1 MTDRLSYKPG
11 GRLLL
16 HKKQKTDIDHH
27 RQKFIHKMYQH
38 MNNIALSRKL
48 TILYVFCVL
57 LPLVVTDSIVL
68 YIVMNDQYTKQQHA
82 MENEAN
88 AIQYSLTNS
97 IDYAAAT
104 AKQIYMNEYIER
116 YLNHEYASALAY
128 VEAYQEFVKTTLFKG
143 GAGMDNT
150 IITMYADNPTIVK
163 GGEFSQLSVIENT
176 NWYQSFKES
185 GQDELLYFY
194 YDNEKSPAVEPKRKI
209 MFLKKLDFF
218 SGKRCDKFL
227 KIELDYSNMVR
238 GLVKLGYEFPIYIC
252 QGDRVLLA
260 NDGHSSISQNFE
272 SFCMADQVGVCKEMN
287 LYGSE
292 LQVYILEPDVDVL
305 RNIWMNM
312 PLIALLI
319 LTNAILPWR
328 LMRELNRSLTVRIE
342 QLSQVFD
349 KVEDEELSR
358 INEISGNDEIGRLM
372 ENYNR
377 MAERTND
384 LIQTVYKDRIR
395 EQEMDIAR
403 QSAELLALH
412 SQINPHFLFNALES
426 IRMHCI
432 LRNEPEIAEMVEK
445 LAVMERQNVDWATDT
460 VEIGKEMEFVEAY
473 LGLQK
478 YRFGEKLSY
487 ELDVDKEC
495 ENIRIPK
502 LTVVTFVENAC
513 IHGIENKTTQGW
525 IFVRIY
531 FENYSDRKELCI
543 EIEDTGSG
551 MDEDAQQR
559 LLDTMQ
565 NASIDR
571 LKEKGRVGMVN
582 ACLRLKMV
590 TENQAKFVLESEKGV
605 GTMVQIRIPY
615 GAEKEK

>member
-1 MTDRLSYKPG
+1 MNKL
-11 GRLLL
+11 
-16 HKKQKTDIDHH
+16 
-27 RQKFIHKMYQH
+27 YQL

-68 YIVMNDQYTKQQHA
+68 YIVMNDQHTKQQHA

-97 IDYAAAT
+97 IDYAEAT

-116 YLNHEYASALAY
+116 YLNHEYADALAY
-128 VEAYQEFVKTTLFKG
+128 VEAYQDFVKTTLFKG

-150 IITMYADNPTIVK
+150 IITMYADNPTIVN

-176 NWYQSFKES
+176 NWYQIFEES
-185 GQDELLYFY
+185 GRDELLYFY

-209 MFLKKLDFF
+209 LFLKKLDFF

-227 KIELDYSNMVR
+227 KIELDYSNMAR
-238 GLVKLGYEFPIYIC
+238 GLVKMGYEYPVYVC

-260 NDGHSSISQNFE
+260 NDGHSSINQDFE
-272 SFCMADQVGVCKEMN
+272 QFSMKSKVGVCKEMS
-287 LYGSE
+287 LYGSD
-292 LQVYILEPDVDVL
+292 LQIYVLKPKTDVFQNL
-305 RNIWMNM
+305 WMNM

-319 LTNAILPWR
+319 LTNAILPWQ
-328 LMRELNRSLTVRIE
+328 LMRQLNRSLTVRIE

-349 KVEDEELSR
+349 KVDAEELSR
-358 INEISGNDEIGRLM
+358 IDEISGNDEIGRLM

-432 LRNEPEIAEMVEK
+432 LRNESETAEMVEK
-445 LAVMERQNVDWATDT
+445 LAIMERQNVDWAADT

-478 YRFGEKLSY
+478 YRFGERLSY
-487 ELDVDKEC
+487 ELDVDEEC

-531 FENYSDRKELCI
+531 IENRELCI

-551 MDEDAQQR
+551 MEEDEQQR

-565 NASIDR
+565 NASIER
-571 LKEKGRVGMVN
+571 LREKGRVGMVN

-590 TENQAKFVLESEKGV
+590 TENRARFVLESEKGV

-615 GAEKEK
+615 GTEKEK

>member
-1 MTDRLSYKPG
+1 
-11 GRLLL
+11 
-16 HKKQKTDIDHH
+16 
-27 RQKFIHKMYQH
+27 

-68 YIVMNDQYTKQQHA
+68 YIVMNDQHTKQQHA

-116 YLNHEYASALAY
+116 YLNHEYADALAY
-128 VEAYQEFVKTTLFKG
+128 VEAYQDFVKTTLFKG

-150 IITMYADNPTIVK
+150 IITMYADNPTIVN

-176 NWYQSFKES
+176 KWYQIFEES
-185 GQDELLYFY
+185 GRDELLYFY

-209 MFLKKLDFF
+209 LFLKKLDFF

-238 GLVKLGYEFPIYIC
+238 GLVKLGYEFPVYVC

-260 NDGHSSISQNFE
+260 NDGHSSINQDFE
-272 SFCMADQVGVCKEMN
+272 QFSLADKAGVCKEMS
-287 LYGSE
+287 LYGSD
-292 LQVYILEPDVDVL
+292 LQIYILEPETDVL
-305 RNIWMNM
+305 QNIWTNM

-319 LTNAILPWR
+319 LTNAILPWK
-328 LMRELNRSLTVRIE
+328 LMRELNSSLTVRIE

-349 KVEDEELSR
+349 KVDAEELSR
-358 INEISGNDEIGRLM
+358 IDEISGNDEIGRLM

-395 EQEMDIAR
+395 EQEMDIAK

-445 LAVMERQNVDWATDT
+445 LAIMERQNVDWATDT
-460 VEIGKEMEFVEAY
+460 VEIGREMEFVEAY

-478 YRFGEKLSY
+478 YRFGDRLSY
-487 ELDVDKEC
+487 ELDVDEEC
-495 ENIRIPK
+495 KSIRIPK

-531 FENYSDRKELCI
+531 FENNTDRRELCI

-551 MDEDAQQR
+551 MDEDEHHK

-590 TENQAKFVLESEKGV
+590 TENQVKFALESEKGV

-615 GAEKEK
+615 GTENEG

>member
-1 MTDRLSYKPG
+1 M
-11 GRLLL
+11 
-16 HKKQKTDIDHH
+16 
-27 RQKFIHKMYQH
+27 
-38 MNNIALSRKL
+38 

-68 YIVMNDQYTKQQHA
+68 HIVMNDQNAKQQHA

-97 IDYAAAT
+97 VDYAAAT
-104 AKQIYMNEYIER
+104 AKQIYLNEYIER
-116 YLNHEYASALAY
+116 YLNREYASALEY
-128 VEAYQEFVKTTLFKG
+128 VEAYQDFVKTTLFRG

-150 IITMYADNPTIVK
+150 IITMYADNPTIVN
-163 GGEFSQLSVIENT
+163 GGEFSRLSVIEDT
-176 NWYQSFKES
+176 GWYQTFKES
-185 GQDELLYFY
+185 GRDELLYFY
-194 YDNEKSPAVEPKRKI
+194 YDDEKSPIVEPKRKI
-209 MFLKKLDFF
+209 MFLKRLDFF
-218 SGKRCDKFL
+218 SGGRCEKFL
-227 KIELDYSNMVR
+227 KIELNYSNIVR
-238 GLVKLGYEFPIYIC
+238 GLVKLGYEFPVYVC

-260 NDGHSSISQNFE
+260 NDGHSSINQNFE
-272 SFCMADQVGVCKEMN
+272 QFTLKDEAGVCKEMS
-287 LYGSE
+287 LYGSD
-292 LQVYILEPDVDVL
+292 LHIYILEPETDVL
-305 RNIWMNM
+305 KNIWDIM
-312 PLIALLI
+312 PLIVLLI

-328 LMRELNRSLTVRIE
+328 LMRELNRSLTARIE
-342 QLSQVFD
+342 QLNQMFD

-358 INEISGNDEIGRLM
+358 IEGVSGNDEIGRLM

-377 MAERTND
+377 MAERTNN

-432 LRNEPEIAEMVEK
+432 LQNEFEIAEMVEK
-445 LAVMERQNVDWATDT
+445 LAVMERQSVDWATDT
-460 VEIGKEMEFVEAY
+460 VEIGREMEFVEAY

-478 YRFGEKLSY
+478 YRFGDRLSY
-487 ELDVDKEC
+487 ELDVDEACKD
-495 ENIRIPK
+495 ISIPK

-531 FENYSDRKELCI
+531 LEKEKELCI

-551 MDEDAQQR
+551 MEEQECQK
-559 LLDTMQ
+559 LLDAIQ

-571 LKEKGRVGMVN
+571 LKEKGRVGVIN
-582 ACLRLKMV
+582 VCLRLKMV
-590 TENQAKFVLESEKGV
+590 TENQVKFALESEKGV
-605 GTMVQIRIPY
+605 GTLVQIRIPY
-615 GAEKEK
+615 KKEER

>member
-1 MTDRLSYKPG
+1 MSADR
-11 GRLLL
+11 
-16 HKKQKTDIDHH
+16 HKKIIE
-27 RQKFIHKMYQH
+27 KFYHL
-38 MNNIALSRKL
+38 MNNIKLSRKL
-48 TILYVFCVL
+48 TLLYICCVL

-116 YLNHEYASALAY
+116 YLNHKYADTLAY
-128 VEAYQEFVKTTLFKG
+128 VEAYQDFVKTTLFKG
-143 GAGMDNT
+143 GAGMDNS
-150 IITMYADNPTIVK
+150 IITMYADNSTIVN
-163 GGEFSQLSVIENT
+163 GGEFSQMSVIENT
-176 NWYQSFKES
+176 KWYQTFKDS
-185 GQDELLYFY
+185 GRNELLYFY
-194 YDNEKSPAVEPKRKI
+194 YDNEKNPVVEPKRKI
-209 MFLKKLDFF
+209 MFLKQLNFF
-218 SGKRCDKFL
+218 SGNRCDKFL

-238 GLVKLGYEFPIYIC
+238 GLVKLGYEFPVYVC
-252 QGDRVLLA
+252 QEDRVLLA
-260 NDGHSSISQNFE
+260 NDGHSSINQNFE
-272 SFCMADQVGVCKEMN
+272 QFVLEHKVGMCKEIS

-292 LQVYILEPDVDVL
+292 LQIYILEPEADVL
-305 RNIWMNM
+305 KNIWDNI

-319 LTNAILPWR
+319 LTNAILPLK
-328 LMRELNRSLTVRIE
+328 LMRELNRSLTVRIK

-349 KVEDEELSR
+349 KVEDEELSQ
-358 INEISGNDEIGRLM
+358 IDEIVGNDEIGRLM

-432 LRNEPEIAEMVEK
+432 LRNEPEIAKMVEK
-445 LAVMERQNVDWATDT
+445 LAIMERQNVDWATDT

-478 YRFGEKLSY
+478 YRFGDRLSY
-487 ELDVDKEC
+487 ELDVDEVC
-495 ENIRIPK
+495 ENISIPK

-513 IHGIENKTTQGW
+513 IHGIENKMTQGW

-531 FENYSDRKELCI
+531 IEKKELCI

-551 MDEDAQQR
+551 MGEDEHQR
-559 LLDTMQ
+559 LLDMMQ

-571 LKEKGRVGMVN
+571 LKEKGRVGIIN
-582 ACLRLKMV
+582 ACLRLKMM
-590 TENQAKFVLESEKGV
+590 TENRVKFALESEKGV
-605 GTMVQIRIPY
+605 GTIVQIRIPY
-615 GAEKEK
+615 EGENENNSTLERLGEIY

>member
-1 MTDRLSYKPG
+1 MNK
-11 GRLLL
+11 L
-16 HKKQKTDIDHH
+16 HQL
-27 RQKFIHKMYQH
+27 

-68 YIVMNDQYTKQQHA
+68 YIVVNDERTKQQHA

-88 AIQYSLTNS
+88 AIQYGLTNS
-97 IDYAAAT
+97 IDYAEAT

-116 YLNHEYASALAY
+116 YLNHEYADALAY
-128 VEAYQEFVKTTLFKG
+128 VEAYQDFVKTTLFKG

-150 IITMYADNPTIVK
+150 IITMYADNPTIVN
-163 GGEFSQLSVIENT
+163 GGEFSQLSLIENT
-176 NWYQSFKES
+176 KWYQIFEES
-185 GQDELLYFY
+185 GRDELLYFY

-209 MFLKKLDFF
+209 LFLKKLDFF

-227 KIELDYSNMVR
+227 KIELDYSNMAR
-238 GLVKLGYEFPIYIC
+238 GLVKMGYEYPVYVC

-260 NDGHSSISQNFE
+260 NDGHSSINQDFE
-272 SFCMADQVGVCKEMN
+272 QFSMESKAGVCKEMS
-287 LYGSE
+287 LYGSD
-292 LQVYILEPDVDVL
+292 LQIYVLKPKTDVFQNL
-305 RNIWMNM
+305 WMNM

-319 LTNAILPWR
+319 LTNAILPWQ
-328 LMRELNRSLTVRIE
+328 LMRQLNRSLTVRIE

-349 KVEDEELSR
+349 KVDAEELSR
-358 INEISGNDEIGRLM
+358 IDEINGNDEIGRLM

-432 LRNEPEIAEMVEK
+432 LRNESETAEMVEK
-445 LAVMERQNVDWATDT
+445 LAIMERQNVDWATDT

-478 YRFGEKLSY
+478 YRFGERLSY
-487 ELDVDKEC
+487 ELDVDEEC

-531 FENYSDRKELCI
+531 IENRELCI

-551 MDEDAQQR
+551 MEEDEQQR

-565 NASIDR
+565 NASIER
-571 LKEKGRVGMVN
+571 LREKGRVGMVN

-590 TENQAKFVLESEKGV
+590 TENRARFVLESEKGV

-615 GAEKEK
+615 GTEKEK

>member
-1 MTDRLSYKPG
+1 
-11 GRLLL
+11 
-16 HKKQKTDIDHH
+16 
-27 RQKFIHKMYQH
+27 

-68 YIVMNDQYTKQQHA
+68 HIVMNDQNAKQQHA

-104 AKQIYMNEYIER
+104 AKQIYLNEYIER
-116 YLNHEYASALAY
+116 YLNREYASALEY
-128 VEAYQEFVKTTLFKG
+128 VEAYQDFVKTTLFRG

-150 IITMYADNPTIVK
+150 IITMYADNPTIVN
-163 GGEFSQLSVIENT
+163 GGEFSRLSVIEDT
-176 NWYQSFKES
+176 GWYQTFKES
-185 GQDELLYFY
+185 GRDELLYFY
-194 YDNEKSPAVEPKRKI
+194 YDDEKSPIVEPKRKI
-209 MFLKKLDFF
+209 MFLKRLDFF
-218 SGKRCDKFL
+218 SGGRCEKFL
-227 KIELDYSNMVR
+227 KIELNYSNIVR
-238 GLVKLGYEFPIYIC
+238 GLVKLGYEFPVYVC

-260 NDGHSSISQNFE
+260 NDGHSSINQNFE
-272 SFCMADQVGVCKEMN
+272 QFTLKDEAGVCKEMS
-287 LYGSE
+287 LYGSD
-292 LQVYILEPDVDVL
+292 LHIYILEPETDVL
-305 RNIWMNM
+305 KDIWDIM
-312 PLIALLI
+312 PLIVLLI

-328 LMRELNRSLTVRIE
+328 LMRELNRSLTARIE

-358 INEISGNDEIGRLM
+358 IEGVSGNDEIGRLM

-377 MAERTND
+377 MAERTNN

-432 LRNEPEIAEMVEK
+432 LQNEFEIAEMVEK
-445 LAVMERQNVDWATDT
+445 LAVMERQSVDWATDT
-460 VEIGKEMEFVEAY
+460 VEIGREMEFVEAY

-478 YRFGEKLSY
+478 YRFGDRLSY
-487 ELDVDKEC
+487 ELDVDEACKD
-495 ENIRIPK
+495 ISIPK

-531 FENYSDRKELCI
+531 LEKEKELCI

-551 MDEDAQQR
+551 MEEQECQK
-559 LLDTMQ
+559 LLDAIQ

-571 LKEKGRVGMVN
+571 LKEKGRVGVIN
-582 ACLRLKMV
+582 VCLRLKMV
-590 TENQAKFVLESEKGV
+590 TENQVKFALESEKGV
-605 GTMVQIRIPY
+605 GTLVQIRIPY
-615 GAEKEK
+615 KKEER

>member
-1 MTDRLSYKPG
+1 MLRKT
-11 GRLLL
+11 
-16 HKKQKTDIDHH
+16 QKTDIGHH
-27 RQKFIHKMYQH
+27 RQKFIHKIYQH

-68 YIVMNDQYTKQQHA
+68 YIVMNDQHTKQQHA

-150 IITMYADNPTIVK
+150 IITMYADNPTIVN

-176 NWYQSFKES
+176 NWYQTFKES

-238 GLVKLGYEFPIYIC
+238 GLIKLGYEFPVYIC

-260 NDGHSSISQNFE
+260 NDGHSSINQNFE
-272 SFCMADQVGVCKEMN
+272 SFCMVDQVGVCKEMN

-292 LQVYILEPDVDVL
+292 LQIYILEPDVDVF
-305 RNIWMNM
+305 RNIWTNM

-319 LTNAILPWR
+319 LTNAILPWQ
-328 LMRELNRSLTVRIE
+328 LMRQLNRSLTVRIE

-349 KVEDEELSR
+349 KVDAEELSR
-358 INEISGNDEIGRLM
+358 IDEISGNDEIGRLM

-495 ENIRIPK
+495 ENICIPK

-513 IHGIENKTTQGW
+513 IHGIENKTAQGW

-531 FENYSDRKELCI
+531 FEKYSDRKELCI

-551 MDEDAQQR
+551 MDEDEQQR

>member
-1 MTDRLSYKPG
+1 
-11 GRLLL
+11 
-16 HKKQKTDIDHH
+16 
-27 RQKFIHKMYQH
+27 
-38 MNNIALSRKL
+38 MNHIKLSRKL

-68 YIVMNDQYTKQQHA
+68 YIVLNNENAKQQHA
-82 MENEAN
+82 MENEAS

-116 YLNHEYASALAY
+116 YLNRNYADALAY
-128 VEAYQEFVKTTLFKG
+128 VEAYQDFVKTTLFKG

-150 IITMYADNPTIVK
+150 IITMYADNPTIVN
-163 GGEFSQLSVIENT
+163 GGEFSRLSAIENT
-176 NWYQSFKES
+176 GWYQTFIDS
-185 GQDELLYFY
+185 GQDTMLYFY
-194 YDNEKSPAVEPKRKI
+194 YDNEKNPAIEAKRKI
-209 MFLKKLDFF
+209 LFLRKLNFF
-218 SGKRCDKFL
+218 NGTRYNKFL

-238 GLVKLGYEFPIYIC
+238 GLVKLGYEFPVYIC

-260 NDGHSSISQNFE
+260 NDGHSSINQNFDM
-272 SFCMADQVGVCKEMN
+272 FTLKNKVGVSKEMT

-292 LQVYILEPDVDVL
+292 MQIYVL
-305 RNIWMNM
+305 RPETNVMRDLWSNM
-312 PLIALLI
+312 PLIALMI
-319 LTNAILPWR
+319 LTNAILPWW
-328 LMRELNRSLTVRIE
+328 LMKKLNLSLTARIE

-349 KVEDEELSR
+349 NVGDEELSR
-358 INEISGNDEIGRLM
+358 IDEISGSDEISRLM

-377 MAERTND
+377 MAVRTND
-384 LIQTVYKDRIR
+384 LIQTVYKDRIK

-403 QSAELLALH
+403 QNAELLALH

-445 LAVMERQNVDWATDT
+445 LAIMERQNVDWATDT
-460 VEIGKEMEFVEAY
+460 VEIRKEMEFVEAY

-478 YRFGEKLSY
+478 YRFGDRLSY
-487 ELDVDKEC
+487 ELDVDADC
-495 ENIRIPK
+495 LDIMIPK

-513 IHGIENKTTQGW
+513 IHGIESKTAQGW

-531 FENYSDRKELCI
+531 KEKTETATKLYI
-543 EIEDTGSG
+543 EVEDTGSG
-551 MDEDAQQR
+551 MEEEERQR
-559 LLDTMQ
+559 LLEMMQ
-565 NASIDR
+565 SASIDR
-571 LKEKGRVGMVN
+571 LKEKGRVGIVN

-590 TENQAKFVLESEKGV
+590 TDNQVKFALDSETGI
-605 GTMVQIRIPY
+605 GTIVQIQLMI
-615 GAEKEK
+615 ASKELSPHCEQQNAALCETDNKK

>member
-1 MTDRLSYKPG
+1 MSADR
-11 GRLLL
+11 
-16 HKKQKTDIDHH
+16 HKKIIE
-27 RQKFIHKMYQH
+27 KFYHL
-38 MNNIALSRKL
+38 MNNIKLSRKL
-48 TILYVFCVL
+48 TLLYICCVL

-116 YLNHEYASALAY
+116 YLNHKYADTLAY
-128 VEAYQEFVKTTLFKG
+128 VEAYQDFVKTTLFKG
-143 GAGMDNT
+143 GAGMDNS
-150 IITMYADNPTIVK
+150 IITMYADNSTIVN
-163 GGEFSQLSVIENT
+163 GGEFSQMSVIENT
-176 NWYQSFKES
+176 KWYQTFKDS
-185 GQDELLYFY
+185 GRNELLYFY
-194 YDNEKSPAVEPKRKI
+194 YDNEKNPVVEPKRKI
-209 MFLKKLDFF
+209 MFLKQLNFF
-218 SGKRCDKFL
+218 SGNRCDKFL

-238 GLVKLGYEFPIYIC
+238 GLVKLGYEFPVYVC
-252 QGDRVLLA
+252 QEDRVLLA
-260 NDGHSSISQNFE
+260 NDGHSSINQNFE
-272 SFCMADQVGVCKEMN
+272 QFVLEHKVGVCKEIS

-292 LQVYILEPDVDVL
+292 LQIYILEPEADVL
-305 RNIWMNM
+305 KNIWDNI

-319 LTNAILPWR
+319 LTNAILPLK
-328 LMRELNRSLTVRIE
+328 LMRELNRSLTVRIK

-349 KVEDEELSR
+349 KVEDEELSQ
-358 INEISGNDEIGRLM
+358 IDEIVGNDEIGRLM

-432 LRNEPEIAEMVEK
+432 LRNEPEIAKMVEK
-445 LAVMERQNVDWATDT
+445 LAIMERQNVDWATDT

-478 YRFGEKLSY
+478 YRFGDRLSY
-487 ELDVDKEC
+487 ELDVDEVC
-495 ENIRIPK
+495 ENISIPK

-513 IHGIENKTTQGW
+513 IHGIENKMTQGW

-531 FENYSDRKELCI
+531 IEKKELCI

-551 MDEDAQQR
+551 MGEDEHQR
-559 LLDTMQ
+559 LLDMMQ

-571 LKEKGRVGMVN
+571 LKEKGRVGIIN
-582 ACLRLKMV
+582 ACLRLKMM
-590 TENQAKFVLESEKGV
+590 TENRVKFALESEKGV
-605 GTMVQIRIPY
+605 GTIVQIRIPY
-615 GAEKEK
+615 EGENENNSTLERLGEIY

>member
-1 MTDRLSYKPG
+1 
-11 GRLLL
+11 
-16 HKKQKTDIDHH
+16 
-27 RQKFIHKMYQH
+27 
-38 MNNIALSRKL
+38 MNNVALSRKL

-68 YIVMNDQYTKQQHA
+68 YIVLNDQNTKQQHA

-88 AIQYSLTNS
+88 AIQYSLTDS
-97 IDYAAAT
+97 IDYVAAT

-116 YLNHEYASALAY
+116 YLNYEYASALEY
-128 VEAYQEFVKTTLFKG
+128 VEAYQDFVKTTLFKG

-150 IITMYADNPTIVK
+150 IITMYADNPTIVN
-163 GGEFSQLSVIENT
+163 GGEFSRLSVIENT
-176 NWYQSFKES
+176 GWYQTFEKT
-185 GQDELLYFY
+185 GRDELLFFY
-194 YDNEKSPAVEPKRKI
+194 YDNERSPAVEPKRKVI
-209 MFLKKLDFF
+209 FLKRLDFF
-218 SGKRCDKFL
+218 GGNRCDKFL

-238 GLVKLGYEFPIYIC
+238 GLVKLGYEFPVYVC

-260 NDGHSSISQNFE
+260 NDGHSSINQNFE
-272 SFCMADQVGVCKEMN
+272 RFDLEHEVGVCKGIS
-287 LYGSE
+287 LYGSD
-292 LQVYILEPDVDVL
+292 LHIYILKPETDVL
-305 RNIWMNM
+305 RNIWDNM

-319 LTNAILPWR
+319 LTNAILPWW

-358 INEISGNDEIGRLM
+358 IDEISGNDEIGRLM

-377 MAERTND
+377 MAERTNN

-432 LRNEPEIAEMVEK
+432 LQNEPEIAEMVEK

-478 YRFGEKLSY
+478 YRFGDRLSY
-487 ELDVDKEC
+487 ELEVDREC
-495 ENIRIPK
+495 QNISIPK

-513 IHGIENKTTQGW
+513 IHGIENKTAQGW

-531 FENYSDRKELCI
+531 MEKGKELCI

-551 MDEDAQQR
+551 MDEEECQR
-559 LLDTMQ
+559 LLDTIQ
-565 NASIDR
+565 NANIDR
-571 LKEKGRVGMVN
+571 LKEKGRVGVVN
-582 ACLRLKMV
+582 VCLRLKMV
-590 TENQAKFVLESEKGV
+590 TENQVKFALESEKGV
-605 GTMVQIRIPY
+605 GTLVQIRIPY
-615 GAEKEK
+615 ERESER

>member
-1 MTDRLSYKPG
+1 MSADRHEK
-11 GRLLL
+11 
-16 HKKQKTDIDHH
+16 IIE
-27 RQKFIHKMYQH
+27 KFYHL
-38 MNNIALSRKL
+38 MNNIKLSRKL

-116 YLNHEYASALAY
+116 YLNYKYANTLAY
-128 VEAYQEFVKTTLFKG
+128 VEAYQDFVKTTLFKG
-143 GAGMDNT
+143 GAGMDNS
-150 IITMYADNPTIVK
+150 IITMYADNPTIVN
-163 GGEFSQLSVIENT
+163 GGEFSQMSVIENT
-176 NWYQSFKES
+176 KWYQTFKDS
-185 GQDELLYFY
+185 GRSELLYFY
-194 YDNEKSPAVEPKRKI
+194 YDNEKNPVVEPKRKI
-209 MFLKKLDFF
+209 MFLKQLNFF
-218 SGKRCDKFL
+218 SGNRCDKFL

-238 GLVKLGYEFPIYIC
+238 GLVKLGYEFPVYVC
-252 QGDRVLLA
+252 QEDRVLLA
-260 NDGHSSISQNFE
+260 NDGHSSINQNFE
-272 SFCMADQVGVCKEMN
+272 QFILEHKVGVCKEIS

-292 LQVYILEPDVDVL
+292 LQIYILEPEADVL
-305 RNIWMNM
+305 KNIWENI

-319 LTNAILPWR
+319 LTNAILPLK
-328 LMRELNRSLTVRIE
+328 LMRELNRSLTARIK

-358 INEISGNDEIGRLM
+358 IDEIVGNDEIGRLM

-432 LRNEPEIAEMVEK
+432 LRNEPEIAKMVEK
-445 LAVMERQNVDWATDT
+445 LAIMERQNVDWATDT

-478 YRFGEKLSY
+478 YRFGDRLSY
-487 ELDVDKEC
+487 ELDVDEAC
-495 ENIRIPK
+495 ENISIPK

-513 IHGIENKTTQGW
+513 IHGIENKMTQGW

-531 FENYSDRKELCI
+531 IEKKELCI

-551 MDEDAQQR
+551 MGENEYQK
-559 LLDTMQ
+559 LLDIMQ

-582 ACLRLKMV
+582 ACLRLKMM
-590 TENQAKFVLESEKGV
+590 TENRVKFALESEKGV
-605 GTMVQIRIPY
+605 GTIVQIRIPY
-615 GAEKEK
+615 ERENEK

>member
-1 MTDRLSYKPG
+1 MNKL
-11 GRLLL
+11 
-16 HKKQKTDIDHH
+16 
-27 RQKFIHKMYQH
+27 YQL

-68 YIVMNDQYTKQQHA
+68 YIVMNDQHTKQQHA

-97 IDYAAAT
+97 IDYAEAT

-116 YLNHEYASALAY
+116 YLNHEYADALAY
-128 VEAYQEFVKTTLFKG
+128 VEAYQDFVKTTLFKG

-150 IITMYADNPTIVK
+150 IITMYADNPTIVN

-176 NWYQSFKES
+176 NWYQIFEES
-185 GQDELLYFY
+185 GRDELLYFY

-209 MFLKKLDFF
+209 LFLKKLDFF

-227 KIELDYSNMVR
+227 KIELDYSNMAR
-238 GLVKLGYEFPIYIC
+238 GLVKMGYEYPVYVC

-260 NDGHSSISQNFE
+260 NDGHSSINQDFE
-272 SFCMADQVGVCKEMN
+272 QFSLESKAGVRKEMS
-287 LYGSE
+287 LYGSA
-292 LQVYILEPDVDVL
+292 LQIYVLKPKTDVFQNL
-305 RNIWMNM
+305 WMNM

-319 LTNAILPWR
+319 LTNAILPWQ
-328 LMRELNRSLTVRIE
+328 LMRQLNRSLTVRIE

-349 KVEDEELSR
+349 KVDAEELSR
-358 INEISGNDEIGRLM
+358 IDEISGNDEIGRLM

-432 LRNEPEIAEMVEK
+432 LRNESETAEMVEK
-445 LAVMERQNVDWATDT
+445 LAIMERQNVDWAADT

-478 YRFGEKLSY
+478 YRFGERLSY
-487 ELDVDKEC
+487 ELDVDEEC

-531 FENYSDRKELCI
+531 IENRELCI

-551 MDEDAQQR
+551 MEEDEQQR

-565 NASIDR
+565 NASIER
-571 LKEKGRVGMVN
+571 LREKGRVGMVN

-590 TENQAKFVLESEKGV
+590 TENRARFVLESEKGV

>member
-1 MTDRLSYKPG
+1 MDRHEKIIEKFY
-11 GRLLL
+11 RL
-16 HKKQKTDIDHH
+16 
-27 RQKFIHKMYQH
+27 
-38 MNNIALSRKL
+38 MNNIKLSRKL
-48 TILYVFCVL
+48 TILYVCCVL
-57 LPLVVTDSIVL
+57 LPLMVTDSIVL
-68 YIVMNDQYTKQQHA
+68 YIVMNDQHTKQQHA

-116 YLNHEYASALAY
+116 YLNHEYAGALAY
-128 VEAYQEFVKTTLFKG
+128 VEAYQDFVKTTLFKG

-150 IITMYADNPTIVK
+150 IITMYADNPTIVN
-163 GGEFSQLSVIENT
+163 GGEFSQLSAIENA
-176 NWYQSFKES
+176 NWYRTFKDS
-185 GQDELLYFY
+185 GRKDLLFFY
-194 YDNEKSPAVEPKRKI
+194 YDNEKSPVVEPKRKI
-209 MFLKKLDFF
+209 LFLKNLDFF
-218 SGKRCDKFL
+218 SGNRRDKFL
-227 KIELDYSNMVR
+227 KIELDYGNMVR
-238 GLVKLGYEFPIYIC
+238 GLVKLGYEFPAYIC

-260 NDGHSSISQNFE
+260 NDGHSSMNQDFE
-272 SFCMADQVGVCKEMN
+272 QFTLGHKAGVCKEMS
-287 LYGSE
+287 LYGSD
-292 LQVYILEPDVDVL
+292 LLIYVLEPETDVI
-305 RNIWMNM
+305 RNIRDNM

-328 LMRELNRSLTVRIE
+328 LMRELNRSLTVRIK

-358 INEISGNDEIGRLM
+358 IDEISGNDEIGMLM

-432 LRNEPEIAEMVEK
+432 LRSEPEIAGMVEK
-445 LAVMERQNVDWATDT
+445 LAVMERQNVDWSTDT

-473 LGLQK
+473 LSLQK
-478 YRFGEKLSY
+478 FRFGDRLSY
-487 ELDVDKEC
+487 ELDVEEDCLE
-495 ENIRIPK
+495 IAIPK

-513 IHGIENKTTQGW
+513 IHGIETKTAQGW

-531 FENYSDRKELCI
+531 KKKTESGTRLCI
-543 EIEDTGSG
+543 EVEDTGSG
-551 MDEDAQQR
+551 MEEEERQQ
-559 LLDTMQ
+559 LLETMQ
-565 NASIDR
+565 SASIDR
-571 LKEKGRVGMVN
+571 LKKKGRVGMVN

-590 TENQAKFVLESEKGV
+590 SDNQVRFALDSERGI
-605 GTMVQIRIPY
+605 GTIVQIQLPV
-615 GAEKEK
+615 

>member
-1 MTDRLSYKPG
+1 MNKL
-11 GRLLL
+11 
-16 HKKQKTDIDHH
+16 
-27 RQKFIHKMYQH
+27 YQL

-68 YIVMNDQYTKQQHA
+68 YIVVNDERTKQQHA

-88 AIQYSLTNS
+88 AIQYGLTNS
-97 IDYAAAT
+97 IDYAEAT

-116 YLNHEYASALAY
+116 YLNHEYADALAY
-128 VEAYQEFVKTTLFKG
+128 VEAYQDFVKTTLFKG

-150 IITMYADNPTIVK
+150 IITMYADNPTIVN

-176 NWYQSFKES
+176 KWYQIFEES
-185 GQDELLYFY
+185 GWDELLYFY

-209 MFLKKLDFF
+209 LFLKKLDFF

-227 KIELDYSNMVR
+227 KIELDYSNMAR
-238 GLVKLGYEFPIYIC
+238 GLVKMGYEYPVYVC

-260 NDGHSSISQNFE
+260 NDGHSSINQDFE
-272 SFCMADQVGVCKEMN
+272 QFSMKSKAGVCKEMN
-287 LYGSE
+287 LYGSD
-292 LQVYILEPDVDVL
+292 LQIYVLKPKTDVFQNL
-305 RNIWMNM
+305 WMNM

-319 LTNAILPWR
+319 LTNAILPWQ
-328 LMRELNRSLTVRIE
+328 LMRQLNRSLTVRIE

-349 KVEDEELSR
+349 KVDAEELSR
-358 INEISGNDEIGRLM
+358 IDEINGNDEIGRLM

-432 LRNEPEIAEMVEK
+432 LRNESETAEMVEK
-445 LAVMERQNVDWATDT
+445 LAIMERQNVDWATDT

-478 YRFGEKLSY
+478 YRFGERLSY
-487 ELDVDKEC
+487 ELDVDEEC

-531 FENYSDRKELCI
+531 IENRELCI

-551 MDEDAQQR
+551 MEEDEQQR

-565 NASIDR
+565 NASIER
-571 LKEKGRVGMVN
+571 LREKGRVGMVN

-590 TENQAKFVLESEKGV
+590 TENRARFVLESEKGV

-615 GAEKEK
+615 GTEKEK

>member
-1 MTDRLSYKPG
+1 
-11 GRLLL
+11 
-16 HKKQKTDIDHH
+16 
-27 RQKFIHKMYQH
+27 
-38 MNNIALSRKL
+38 MNNIRLSRKL

-68 YIVMNDQYTKQQHA
+68 YIVMNDERTKQQHA

-88 AIQYSLTNS
+88 AIQYGLTNS
-97 IDYAAAT
+97 IDYAEAT

-116 YLNHEYASALAY
+116 YLNHEYADALAY
-128 VEAYQEFVKTTLFKG
+128 VEAYQDFVKTTLFKG

-150 IITMYADNPTIVK
+150 IITMYADNPTIVN

-176 NWYQSFKES
+176 KWYQIFEES
-185 GQDELLYFY
+185 GRDELLYFY

-209 MFLKKLDFF
+209 LFLKKLDFF

-227 KIELDYSNMVR
+227 KIELDYSNMAR
-238 GLVKLGYEFPIYIC
+238 GLVKMGYEYPVYVC

-260 NDGHSSISQNFE
+260 NDGHSSINQDFE
-272 SFCMADQVGVCKEMN
+272 QFFMESKAGVCKEMS
-287 LYGSE
+287 LYGSD
-292 LQVYILEPDVDVL
+292 LQIYVLKPKTDVFQNL
-305 RNIWMNM
+305 WMNM

-319 LTNAILPWR
+319 LTNAILPWQ
-328 LMRELNRSLTVRIE
+328 LMRQLNRSLTVRIE

-349 KVEDEELSR
+349 KVDAEELSR
-358 INEISGNDEIGRLM
+358 IEEISGNDEIGRLM

-432 LRNEPEIAEMVEK
+432 LRNESETAEMVEK
-445 LAVMERQNVDWATDT
+445 LAIMERQNVDWATDT

-478 YRFGEKLSY
+478 YRFGERLSY
-487 ELDVDKEC
+487 ELDVDEEC

-513 IHGIENKTTQGW
+513 IHGIENKTAQGW

-531 FENYSDRKELCI
+531 IENRELCI

-551 MDEDAQQR
+551 MEEDEQQR

-565 NASIDR
+565 NASIER
-571 LKEKGRVGMVN
+571 LREKGRVGMVN

-590 TENQAKFVLESEKGV
+590 TENRAKFVLESEKGV